1 MSKALTMGFGG
12 MVTASLVTY
21 LWRRYVAWQD
31 RNAEENIRLEK
42 ERREFFRQ
50 DLVEHG
56 DAAYDITHKNTP
68 SRMPK
73 WFPFR
78 AITDEEYEQRLKE
91 RGELIRTMQ
100 ALKELERQEK
110 QALAEAQAQAAVKAE
125 K

>member
-1 MSKALTMGFGG
+1 MGFGG